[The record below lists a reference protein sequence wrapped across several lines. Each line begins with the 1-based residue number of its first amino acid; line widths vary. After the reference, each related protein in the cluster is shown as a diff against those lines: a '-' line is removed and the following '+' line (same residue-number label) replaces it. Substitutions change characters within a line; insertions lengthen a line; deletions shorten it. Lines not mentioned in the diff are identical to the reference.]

1 MGSMHTGLEETGM
14 FSGLF
19 GGGKLDNMAEYFVER
34 ARGGVGLMV
43 TGGIAPNYA
52 GQVLLGAAKMST
64 QKEADRHR
72 VVTDA
77 VHAAD
82 GRIAMQIL
90 HAGRYAYHFW
100 PVSAS
105 AVKSPISWYKP
116 KALSSREIEQTID
129 DFVKCAVFAKS
140 AGYDGVEIMGSEG
153 YLINQFLVRVTSRK
167 GVAINSRLKVAL
179 SVAVTHD
186 NMRADR

>member
-14 FSGLF
+14 FGGIF
-19 GGGKLDNMAEYFVER
+19 GTGKLDDMAEYFAER

-43 TGGIAPNYA
+43 TGGIAPNSA
-52 GQVLLGAAKMST
+52 GRVLFGAAKMSS
-64 QKEADRHR
+64 QREADQHR

-77 VHAAD
+77 VHAAE

-90 HAGRYAYHFW
+90 HAGRYAYHFN

-116 KALSSREIEQTID
+116 RALSTKEVYGTID
-129 DFVKCAVFAKS
+129 DFVKCAEFAKS
-140 AGYDGVEIMGSEG
+140 CGYDGVEVMGSEG
-153 YLINQFLVRVTSRK
+153 YFINQFLVSNRV
-167 GVAINSRLKVAL
+167 INMKLKSL
-179 SVAVTHD
+179 SSFLCIFGS
-186 NMRADR
+186 